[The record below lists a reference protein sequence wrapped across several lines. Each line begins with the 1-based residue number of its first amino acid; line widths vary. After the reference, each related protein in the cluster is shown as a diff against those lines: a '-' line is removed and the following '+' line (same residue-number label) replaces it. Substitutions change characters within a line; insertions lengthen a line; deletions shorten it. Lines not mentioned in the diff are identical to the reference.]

1 MSPVSSWKASD
12 RGARVQVPF
21 TLSDTC
27 TCPGAPYSETQPTSR
42 SPSATGRVSVTV
54 AVETLDPVENAAPW
68 TKVGVVDW
76 AAAVRGSGRRAPRV
90 AITARP
96 AVDRTDGKS
105 FTAVTPPLHALSSAR
120 PATAGVAGEEPGT
133 RAHAVLQ
140 AISAPA
146 GVSPPSRAAPHALG
160 NVGPCSRRAHRDP
173 HRRDRHAMAHEELR
187 LDRAREVR
195 RDTDARYL
203 LACGR
208 APDRRRHARGVR
220 PAPVVGRGARRAT
233 SPPAGRRRCAGTPPP

>member
-96 AVDRTDGKS
+96 ARSEERRVGKEWRS
-105 FTAVTPPLHALSSAR
+105 GGSTY
-120 PATAGVAGEEPGT
+120 
-133 RAHAVLQ
+133 Q
-140 AISAPA
+140 
-146 GVSPPSRAAPHALG
+146 
-160 NVGPCSRRAHRDP
+160 
-173 HRRDRHAMAHEELR
+173 
-187 LDRAREVR
+187 
-195 RDTDARYL
+195 
-203 LACGR
+203 
-208 APDRRRHARGVR
+208 
-220 PAPVVGRGARRAT
+220 
-233 SPPAGRRRCAGTPPP
+233 

>member
-76 AAAVRGSGRRAPRV
+76 AAAVRGRGGGARRV
-90 AITARP
+90 AITTRP
-96 AVDRTDGKS
+96 GVDW
-105 FTAVTPPLHALSSAR
+105 
-120 PATAGVAGEEPGT
+120 
-133 RAHAVLQ
+133 
-140 AISAPA
+140 PA
-146 GVSPPSRAAPHALG
+146 GNSV
-160 NVGPCSRRAHRDP
+160 
-173 HRRDRHAMAHEELR
+173 
-187 LDRAREVR
+187 
-195 RDTDARYL
+195 
-203 LACGR
+203 
-208 APDRRRHARGVR
+208 
-220 PAPVVGRGARRAT
+220 PA
-233 SPPAGRRRCAGTPPP
+233 